1 MSKLA
6 REKQDAEQFIRQIA
20 PEYLGVYV
28 VDRETD
34 EFRDI
39 LAPEYFRWNAAEMGA
54 VSLRLWRI
62 ISLLW
67 LACVTMIWWR
77 RCWTMRGYTS
87 N

>member
-39 LAPEYFRWNAAEMGA
+39 LAPAGQADYGQA
-54 VSLRLWRI
+54 VL
-62 ISLLW
+62 
-67 LACVTMIWWR
+67 
-77 RCWTMRGYTS
+77 
-87 N
+87 